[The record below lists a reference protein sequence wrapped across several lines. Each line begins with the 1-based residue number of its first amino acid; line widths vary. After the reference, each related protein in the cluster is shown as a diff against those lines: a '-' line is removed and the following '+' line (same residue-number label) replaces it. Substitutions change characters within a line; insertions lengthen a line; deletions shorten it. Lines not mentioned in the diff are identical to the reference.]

1 LTDRDRSAAREQR
14 INLCTDREN
23 LCSLTDSP
31 SIAEEFNIFFS
42 SVGTKI
48 ANDIPPYSIDPL
60 SYIQNLPNIPE
71 LAFNPTGPSQTID
84 LLKKFISKSTP
95 DLDGISIKLLKFVSN
110 EIDVLCA
117 HIFNFKVARVFPV
130 FKAGDRS

>member
-1 LTDRDRSAAREQR
+1 LLR
-14 INLCTDREN
+14 NL
-23 LCSLTDSP
+23 
-31 SIAEEFNIFFS
+31 NILFS

-60 SYIQNLPNIPE
+60 SYIKNLPNIPE

-110 EIDVLCA
+110 EIDVPFA
-117 HIFNFKVARVFPV
+117 HIFNLKVARVFPV